1 MTNLR
6 IAKVVDSTPVSNLAV
21 KVFID
26 EIAFFEAENDANG
39 VPTAKLV
46 EVPSPLYAICTGPSG
61 PYLDEEFESFGLAEA
76 LALKLFND
84 AALRQQGMTIPV
96 GVSLDTW
103 VVTKGGARLA
113 TEEESAAIG
122 DVRALDPEDLQDN
135 TSPKQEYPRAKP
147 KV

>member
-1 MTNLR
+1 MINPR
-6 IAKVVDSTPVSNLAV
+6 IAKVVKSTPVSNTAV
-21 KVFID
+21 TVFID
-26 EIAFFEAENDANG
+26 EIAFFEAVRDASG
-39 VPTAKLV
+39 VQTAQLV
-46 EVPSPLYAICTGPSG
+46 EVPSPLFAICAGPSG
-61 PYLDEEFESFGLAEA
+61 PYLDTEFASFGLAEA
-76 LALKLFND
+76 RALELIAD
-84 AALRQQGMTIPV
+84 AAQRQQLMTIPP

-122 DVRALDPEDLQDN
+122 DVRALESEDLQDN